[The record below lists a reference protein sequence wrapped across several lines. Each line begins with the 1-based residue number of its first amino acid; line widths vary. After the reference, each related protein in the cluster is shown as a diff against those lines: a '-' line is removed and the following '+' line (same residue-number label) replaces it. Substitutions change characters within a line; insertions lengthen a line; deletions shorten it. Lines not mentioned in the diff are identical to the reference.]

1 MSISERELEENEVKL
16 DNILHKIVVAA
27 KQIETIQENINPDA
41 PAEYSKQLLEDIA
54 MLAET
59 IENLAEA
66 ADDIDIV
73 DEHVTKELKEDIE
86 GKLDDAIE
94 RITAARSNL

>member
-1 MSISERELEENEVKL
+1 MSISERELE
-16 DNILHKIVVAA
+16 IVVAA
-27 KQIETIQENINPDA
+27 KQIGTIQENINPEA
-41 PAEYSKQLLEDIA
+41 PAEYSKQLLEDIG

-66 ADDIDIV
+66 ADAIDIV